1 MRTFVKRFASFFLI
15 PATRWYL
22 RKPRTYK
29 YQNISI
35 KIIPGVFHP
44 GLFHSTRFLLSY
56 ISEIDL
62 ASKTFLELG
71 CGSGL
76 ISVVASKQGAS
87 VTASDL
93 NPAAVTNTKDNAA
106 RNQVSIR
113 TLHSDLFENI
123 AGTFDYIAIN
133 PPYYA
138 SDASS
143 NEELAWNCGKD
154 FEYFKK
160 LFKEL
165 PMHMHNNSSVIMVLT
180 KGCDLP
186 AIFRIADESGFSFEL
201 IKEKNVLFD
210 EKDYLFRI
218 KHANSSA
225 LPQA

>member
-35 KIIPGVFHP
+35 KISPGVFHP

-56 ISEIDL
+56 LSEIDL
-62 ASKTFLELG
+62 KSKTFLELG
-71 CGSGL
+71 CGTGL
-76 ISVVASKQGAS
+76 ISLVASRAGAM

-93 NPAAVTNTKDNAA
+93 NPAAVVNARENA
-106 RNQVSIR
+106 NENRAIIHIV
-113 TLHSDLFENI
+113 HSDLFENI
-123 AGTFDYIAIN
+123 SGAFDYIVIN

-138 SDASS
+138 RDARS
-143 NEELAWNCGKD
+143 NAELAWNCGKD

-160 LFKEL
+160 LFSDLAE
-165 PMHMHNNSSVIMVLT
+165 HVHGNSSVIMVLT
-180 KGCDLP
+180 KGCDLT

-210 EKDYLFRI
+210 EKDYLFSI